1 MRVVLIFTPSEE
13 RALIALRPSV
23 VIWIFTTTFLWS
35 FASWR
40 PCLIIS
46 SAWVVVTSSE
56 IGPSTRARMSWMIS
70 DHLRPV
76 FATSVGFVVTP
87 SRTPQDAASRIS
99 SMFAVSRNIF
109 TMDARG
115 RPNAAAQYEHFRLPG
130 DDIAFAAGE
139 SRYPGGTCRR
149 LG

>member
-56 IGPSTRARMSWMIS
+56 IGPSKSARMFWMIS
-70 DHLRPV
+70 DHFLPV
-76 FATSVGFVVTP
+76 FATSVGFLVTTY
-87 SRTPQDAASRIS
+87 RTPQQDASLIS
-99 SMFAVSRNIF
+99 PIF
-109 TMDARG
+109 
-115 RPNAAAQYEHFRLPG
+115 
-130 DDIAFAAGE
+130 
-139 SRYPGGTCRR
+139 
-149 LG
+149 